1 MKRAL
6 LIFSLILATGLA
18 GCSDSGTDGGD
29 NSGGS
34 DTGGPTGGSA
44 AIVFNLI
51 A

>member
-18 GCSDSGTDGGD
+18 GCSDSTGNGG
-29 NSGGS
+29 
-34 DTGGPTGGSA
+34 DTGGGATGGATGGSA
-44 AIVFNLI
+44 AIVLNLL